1 MRPGMI
7 ATILAFSAGAAAAGP
22 LEVGVVTGGH
32 GFADDVELGVEDW
45 MPEPGPASSALLG
58 ARLGV
63 PLARRLAVEG
73 ELVVVPTTDDVLGDA
88 ATVFAARLQGVAY
101 LTRGRLRP
109 FVVAGA
115 GVIGVRGGAPQLD
128 DDVDRALHWGGGVRI
143 GLTRTLAARLDLR
156 HVIVPG
162 RTAGGATSD
171 GELQLGLTWTFGAA
185 QPARVIAAPPPP
197 APPPVARDR
206 DRDGL
211 VDADDRCPRD
221 AEDRDAFE
229 DADGCPDPDNDG
241 DQLADTVD
249 HCPLLAESI
258 NGWNDDD
265 GCPDEILAEL
275 AGIEFERGSARIT
288 SASRPILDRTVD
300 ILTRASALH
309 VEISGHTSR
318 DGDRDDNLAL
328 SRARAEAVAAYLIA
342 HGVAADR
349 LTAIGY
355 GPDRPIAD
363 DGDHDGRRRNRRIE
377 FRIVP
382 PPTP

>member
-1 MRPGMI
+1 M
-7 ATILAFSAGAAAAGP
+7 
-22 LEVGVVTGGH
+22 
-32 GFADDVELGVEDW
+32 
-45 MPEPGPASSALLG
+45 
-58 ARLGV
+58 
-63 PLARRLAVEG
+63 
-73 ELVVVPTTDDVLGDA
+73 
-88 ATVFAARLQGVAY
+88 
-101 LTRGRLRP
+101 
-109 FVVAGA
+109 
-115 GVIGVRGGAPQLD
+115 IGVRGGAPQLD
-128 DDVDRALHWGGGVRI
+128 DDVDRALHWGGGVRL

-185 QPARVIAAPPPP
+185 TPKRLVVAAPPPP
-197 APPPVARDR
+197 APIVARDR
-206 DRDGL
+206 DGDQL
-211 VDADDRCPRD
+211 LDADDRCPVD
-221 AEDRDAFE
+221 AEDRDDFE

-249 HCPLLAESI
+249 HCPLVAESM

-288 SASRPILDRTVD
+288 SASRPILDRTID
-300 ILTRASALH
+300 ILTRAPALH
-309 VEISGHTSR
+309 VEISGHTSS

-328 SRARAEAVAAYLIA
+328 SRARAEAVAAYLVA

-355 GPDRPIAD
+355 GPDRPVAD
-363 DGDHDGRRRNRRIE
+363 DRDHDGRRRNRRIE

-382 PPTP
+382 P

>member
-1 MRPGMI
+1 MKPV
-7 ATILAFSAGAAAAGP
+7 TIVTSLTLLAGAAAAGP
-22 LEVGVVTGGH
+22 VEVGVVTGGH

-45 MPEPGPASSALLG
+45 MPEPGPESSALLG
-58 ARLGV
+58 VRVGV
-63 PLARRLAVEG
+63 PLARRFAVEG
-73 ELVVVPTTDDVLGDA
+73 ELVVVPTADDVLGDA

-101 LTRGRLRP
+101 LTRGRVRP

-128 DDVDRALHWGGGVRI
+128 DDVDRALHWGGGVRL

-185 QPARVIAAPPPP
+185 TPKRLVVAAPPPP
-197 APPPVARDR
+197 APIVARDR
-206 DRDGL
+206 DGDQL
-211 VDADDRCPRD
+211 LDADDRCPVD
-221 AEDRDAFE
+221 AEDRDDFE
-229 DADGCPDPDNDG
+229 DADGCPEPDNDG

-249 HCPLLAESI
+249 HCPLVAESM

-288 SASRPILDRTVD
+288 SASRPILDRTID
-300 ILTRASALH
+300 ILTRAPALH
-309 VEISGHTSR
+309 VEISGHTSS

-328 SRARAEAVAAYLIA
+328 SRARAEAVAAYLVA

-355 GPDRPIAD
+355 GPDRPVAD
-363 DGDHDGRRRNRRIE
+363 DRDHDGRRRNRRIE
-377 FRIVP
+377 FRVVP
-382 PPTP
+382 P

>member
-1 MRPGMI
+1 MI
-7 ATILAFSAGAAAAGP
+7 AARIALVLAALAGAAAAGP
-22 LEVGVVTGGH
+22 IEVGVVTGGH

-58 ARLGV
+58 VRLGLPV
-63 PLARRLAVEG
+63 ARRFAVEG
-73 ELVVVPTTDDVLGDA
+73 ELVVVPTTDDVVGDA

-101 LTRGRLRP
+101 LTRGRVRP

-143 GLTRTLAARLDLR
+143 GLTRALAARLDLR

-162 RTAGGATSD
+162 RTTRGATSD
-171 GELQLGLTWTFGAA
+171 GEIQLGLTWTFGAA
-185 QPARVIAAPPPP
+185 PPARAVVVAAPPPSV
-197 APPPVARDR
+197 VARDR
-206 DRDGL
+206 DGDGL
-211 VDADDRCPRD
+211 IDGDDRCPAD
-221 AEDRDAFE
+221 AEDLDAFD

-241 DQLADTVD
+241 DQLADLVD
-249 HCPLLAESI
+249 HCPLVAESI

-275 AGIEFERGSARIT
+275 AGIEFERGSARVT
-288 SASRPILDRTVD
+288 SASRPILDRTID
-300 ILTRASALH
+300 ILTRAPALH
-309 VEISGHTSR
+309 VEISGHTSS

-328 SRARAEAVAAYLIA
+328 SRARAEAVAAYLVA

-355 GPDRPIAD
+355 GPDRPVAD
-363 DGDHDGRRRNRRIE
+363 DRDPDGRRRNRRIE

-382 PPTP
+382 PR

>member
-1 MRPGMI
+1 MKPV
-7 ATILAFSAGAAAAGP
+7 TIVTSLMLLAGTAAAGP
-22 LEVGVVTGGH
+22 VEVGVGTGGH

-45 MPEPGPASSALLG
+45 MPEPGPESSALLG
-58 ARLGV
+58 VRVGV
-63 PLARRLAVEG
+63 PLARRFAVEG
-73 ELVVVPTTDDVLGDA
+73 ELVVVPTADDVLGDA

-101 LTRGRLRP
+101 LTRGRVRP

-128 DDVDRALHWGGGVRI
+128 DDVDRALHWGGGVRL

-185 QPARVIAAPPPP
+185 TPKRLVVAAPPPP
-197 APPPVARDR
+197 APIVARDR
-206 DRDGL
+206 DGDQL
-211 VDADDRCPRD
+211 LDADDRCPVD
-221 AEDRDAFE
+221 AEDRDDFE

-249 HCPLLAESI
+249 HCPLVAESM

-275 AGIEFERGSARIT
+275 AGIEFERSSARIT
-288 SASRPILDRTVD
+288 SASRPILDRTID
-300 ILTRASALH
+300 ILTRAPALH
-309 VEISGHTSR
+309 VEISGHTSS

-328 SRARAEAVAAYLIA
+328 SRARAEAVAAYLVA

-355 GPDRPIAD
+355 GPDRPVAD
-363 DGDHDGRRRNRRIE
+363 DRDHDGRRRNRRIE

-382 PPTP
+382 P

>member
-1 MRPGMI
+1 MKPV
-7 ATILAFSAGAAAAGP
+7 TIVTSLMLLAGTAAAGP
-22 LEVGVVTGGH
+22 VEVGVVTGGH

-45 MPEPGPASSALLG
+45 MPEPGPESSALLG
-58 ARLGV
+58 VRVGV
-63 PLARRLAVEG
+63 PLARRFAVEG
-73 ELVVVPTTDDVLGDA
+73 ELVVVPTADDVLGDA

-101 LTRGRLRP
+101 LTRGRVRP

-128 DDVDRALHWGGGVRI
+128 DDVDRALHWGGGVRL

-185 QPARVIAAPPPP
+185 TPKRLVVAAPPPP
-197 APPPVARDR
+197 APIVARDR
-206 DRDGL
+206 DGDQL
-211 VDADDRCPRD
+211 LDADDRCPVD
-221 AEDRDAFE
+221 AEDRDDFE

-241 DQLADTVD
+241 DELADTVD
-249 HCPLLAESI
+249 HCPLVAESM

-288 SASRPILDRTVD
+288 SASRPILDRTID
-300 ILTRASALH
+300 ILTRAPALH
-309 VEISGHTSR
+309 VEISGHTSS

-328 SRARAEAVAAYLIA
+328 SRARAEAVAAYLVA

-355 GPDRPIAD
+355 GPDRPVAD
-363 DGDHDGRRRNRRIE
+363 DRDHDGRRRNRRIE

-382 PPTP
+382 P